1 MSNKIAPIG
10 ARKVFMKKKRYDIGQ
25 FNESFLR
32 ELAYEMVKAEFLL
45 EELLDLLDEIRA
57 PNQMEQRKEAWKK
70 ICDMK
75 DVIYTEIQKNK
86 KLAKDVQEVIMEV
99 RSDRN
104 IIRAD
109 NRAYFQMQKV
119 EEMYNALVD
128 AEACFW
134 DEITEEARR
143 KIKAEKKRSIEEAS

>member
-1 MSNKIAPIG
+1 
-10 ARKVFMKKKRYDIGQ
+10 
-25 FNESFLR
+25 
-32 ELAYEMVKAEFLL
+32 MVKAEFLL